1 MKGEDNNGSNE
12 LIELVGVCRSY
23 GAGDA
28 ESFALKNFSMTVK
41 RGEFI
46 MIMGPSGCG
55 KTTLLNVLGLLD
67 RPTAG
72 NYYINGKK
80 VSRFTSRG
88 KARLRA
94 KKIGFIFQD
103 FNLIPNLTVIENV
116 ALPLVYSG
124 ASKTH
129 RLIQASDTLSRFHLQ
144 EREYFFPGQL
154 SGGQKQR
161 VAIARSLVSKPEII
175 LADEP
180 TGNLDSR
187 SSHIVMEEL
196 RRIHSEGNTII
207 MVTHNPNLTTYATRV
222 IHMLDGGIDEDIKT
236 VSDDDLPIPIHDR
249 LDHENDE
256 DSEQFI
262 YKGTDLEADTEKFEE
277 RKNLVNRDE
286 DDELGLIYDE
296 NGKLEPG
303 QKAKKKLAPA
313 KNPVEVANEAAK
325 TAEAPKKV
333 VKAKVQ
339 PKTTKVAKIQKS
351 QKPEAIIPK
360 TNKTTEKVVKTAK
373 KPVNYSS
380 RDIKSTKRKSFPM
393 VGSISSGDPSVRITA
408 QPTIE
413 ELLSKENK

>member
-1 MKGEDNNGSNE
+1 MKGEETKNSENE
-12 LIELVGVCRSY
+12 LIRLDSVCRSY
-23 GAGDA
+23 GYGDA

-67 RPTAG
+67 KPTTG
-72 NYYINGKK
+72 TYHLNGKK
-80 VSRFTSRG
+80 VSSFSSRR

-94 KKIGFIFQD
+94 KNIGFIFQD
-103 FNLIPNLTVIENV
+103 FNLIPNLSVIENV

-124 ASKTH
+124 ATKTH

-144 EREYFFPGQL
+144 EREYFFPSQL

-196 RRIHSEGNTII
+196 RKIHSEGNTII

-236 VSDDDLPIPIHDR
+236 VADDDLPIPIHDR
-249 LDHENDE
+249 FERDEEDENE
-256 DSEQFI
+256 PEQFI
-262 YKGTDLEADTEKFEE
+262 FRGTKLEADTEKFEE
-277 RKNLVNRDE
+277 RKGLIHNRDKNPE
-286 DDELGLIYDE
+286 DLGQVLDKNGRVEKKQEPEKPEEPKVPVEETPEMRPVETLI
-296 NGKLEPG
+296 EPPKKIVKKVTKSVAKVTA
-303 QKAKKKLAPA
+303 KANAKPTSKATKPA
-313 KNPVEVANEAAK
+313 KRKNAMPV
-325 TAEAPKKV
+325 
-333 VKAKVQ
+333 
-339 PKTTKVAKIQKS
+339 
-351 QKPEAIIPK
+351 
-360 TNKTTEKVVKTAK
+360 
-373 KPVNYSS
+373 
-380 RDIKSTKRKSFPM
+380 
-393 VGSISSGDPSVRITA
+393 VGLHSSGDPSVRIKEK
-408 QPTIE
+408 PTIE
-413 ELLSKENK
+413 DLVEKEKK

>member
-1 MKGEDNNGSNE
+1 MKGEDNKSSEFE
-12 LIELVGVCRSY
+12 LIELVDVCRSY
-23 GAGDA
+23 GYGDA

-67 RPTAG
+67 KPTSG
-72 NYYINGKK
+72 TYYLNGKK
-80 VSRFTSRG
+80 VNRFTARG

-94 KKIGFIFQD
+94 KNIGFIFQD

-129 RLIQASDTLSRFHLQ
+129 RLIQASDTLQRFHLS
-144 EREYFFPGQL
+144 EREYFFPNQL

-236 VSDDDLPIPIHDR
+236 VSDEDLPVPIEDR
-249 LDHENDE
+249 IDRDDE
-256 DSEQFI
+256 DDEDEPFFAKSETI
-262 YKGTDLEADTEKFEE
+262 EADTEKFEA
-277 RKNLVNRDE
+277 RKNLISNRLSDPE
-286 DDELGLIYDE
+286 DLGIIS
-296 NGKLEPG
+296 
-303 QKAKKKLAPA
+303 
-313 KNPVEVANEAAK
+313 
-325 TAEAPKKV
+325 TAPKKKE
-333 VKAKVQ
+333 VKN
-339 PKTTKVAKIQKS
+339 IQNS
-351 QKPEAIIPK
+351 NISD
-360 TNKTTEKVVKTAK
+360 EKVEKNAENDK
-373 KPVNYSS
+373 KYSS
-380 RDIKSTKRKSFPM
+380 HDIKSTKSPAKPVATKPATKPTAKPTVKRKTVQNGLHP
-393 VGSISSGDPSVRITA
+393 SGDPGFRLKERPS
-408 QPTIE
+408 IE
-413 ELLSKENK
+413 DLVGKNNK

>member
-1 MKGEDNNGSNE
+1 MKGEENKSSDFE
-12 LIELVGVCRSY
+12 LIELVDVCRSY
-23 GAGDA
+23 GYGDA

-67 RPTAG
+67 RPTSG
-72 NYYINGKK
+72 TYYLNGKK
-80 VSRFTSRG
+80 VSRFTARG
-88 KARLRA
+88 KSRIRA
-94 KKIGFIFQD
+94 KNIGFIFQD

-129 RLIQASDTLSRFHLQ
+129 RLIQASDTLQRFHLG
-144 EREYFFPGQL
+144 EREYFFPHQL

-236 VSDDDLPIPIHDR
+236 VSDDDLPVPIHERYD
-249 LDHENDE
+249 NDE
-256 DSEQFI
+256 ENEEEPFI
-262 YKGTDLEADTEKFEE
+262 FKGSSIEADTDKFEA
-277 RKNLVNRDE
+277 RKDLLKNRLSDP
-286 DDELGLIYDE
+286 DELGIVSTE
-296 NGKLEPG
+296 KTK
-303 QKAKKKLAPA
+303 KAETTKPAAKPTEKPAP
-313 KNPVEVANEAAK
+313 K
-325 TAEAPKKV
+325 TAE
-333 VKAKVQ
+333 
-339 PKTTKVAKIQKS
+339 
-351 QKPEAIIPK
+351 KP
-360 TNKTTEKVVKTAK
+360 VVKTAAEK
-373 KPVNYSS
+373 IRESNISTEKSAKNAEKPAKYSS
-380 RDIKSTKRKSFPM
+380 GDINKSKTTPKPIQKPGSKRKMPQ
-393 VGSISSGDPSVRITA
+393 VGLYSSGDPGFRIKER
-408 QPTIE
+408 PSIE
-413 ELLSKENK
+413 ELVGKEKK

>member
-1 MKGEDNNGSNE
+1 MKSEDSKSSDFE
-12 LIELVGVCRSY
+12 LIELVDVCRSY
-23 GAGDA
+23 GYGDA

-67 RPTAG
+67 KPTSG
-72 NYYINGKK
+72 TYYLNGRR
-80 VSRFTSRG
+80 VNRFTQRG
-88 KARLRA
+88 KSRIRA

-124 ASKTH
+124 ASKSH
-129 RLIQASDTLSRFHLQ
+129 RLIQASDTLRRFHLS
-144 EREYFFPGQL
+144 EREYFFPNQL

-236 VSDDDLPIPIHDR
+236 VSDDDLPIPIHER
-249 LDHENDE
+249 MENDDE
-256 DSEQFI
+256 INDDEPFVF
-262 YKGTDLEADTEKFEE
+262 KGANIEADTDKFEA
-277 RKNLVNRDE
+277 RKNLIQNRISDP
-286 DDELGLIYDE
+286 DELDIVSE
-296 NGKLEPG
+296 KIRKVNKTVKKPAEKPEIK
-303 QKAKKKLAPA
+303 QKNSSDDIKSKMPVVQA
-313 KNPVEVANEAAK
+313 KN
-325 TAEAPKKV
+325 V
-333 VKAKVQ
+333 VK
-339 PKTTKVAKIQKS
+339 PKTTPRPVAKPVATRPATRSKRS
-351 QKPEAIIPK
+351 Q
-360 TNKTTEKVVKTAK
+360 
-373 KPVNYSS
+373 SS
-380 RDIKSTKRKSFPM
+380 LHYT
-393 VGSISSGDPSVRITA
+393 GDPGFRIKER
-408 QPTIE
+408 PSIE
-413 ELLSKENK
+413 DLVEKEK

>member
-1 MKGEDNNGSNE
+1 MKSEDNKSSDFE
-12 LIELVGVCRSY
+12 LIELVDVCRSY
-23 GAGDA
+23 GYGDA

-67 RPTAG
+67 KPTSG
-72 NYYINGKK
+72 TYYLNGKR
-80 VSRFTSRG
+80 VNRFSARG
-88 KARLRA
+88 KSRLRA

-129 RLIQASDTLSRFHLQ
+129 RLIQASDTLQRFHLG
-144 EREYFFPGQL
+144 EREYFFPNQL

-236 VSDDDLPIPIHDR
+236 VSDEDLPVPIHDR
-249 LDHENDE
+249 IERDENE
-256 DSEQFI
+256 ENEPEQFI
-262 YKGTDLEADTEKFEE
+262 YRGTNIEADTEKFEA
-277 RKNLVNRDE
+277 RKSLLQNRISDP
-286 DDELGLIYDE
+286 DELGVISGEKIHKTNKSAEKIEKKPE
-296 NGKLEPG
+296 NEE
-303 QKAKKKLAPA
+303 
-313 KNPVEVANEAAK
+313 KNASHDIKSE
-325 TAEAPKKV
+325 
-333 VKAKVQ
+333 
-339 PKTTKVAKIQKS
+339 KVAKPKETPKAAP
-351 QKPEAIIPK
+351 KPL
-360 TNKTTEKVVKTAK
+360 EKREPLKKVTKPVVKTVA
-373 KPVNYSS
+373 KPVAKPAPKPAV
-380 RDIKSTKRKSFPM
+380 RKKR
-393 VGSISSGDPSVRITA
+393 ISSGLHYSGDPGFRI
-408 QPTIE
+408 QERPSIE
-413 ELLSKENK
+413 DLVEKEKK

>member
-1 MKGEDNNGSNE
+1 MKSEENKSSDFE
-12 LIELVGVCRSY
+12 LIELVDVCRSY
-23 GAGDA
+23 GYGDA
-28 ESFALKNFSMTVK
+28 ESFALKNVSMTVK

-67 RPTAG
+67 KPTSG
-72 NYYINGKK
+72 TYYLNGKR
-80 VSRFTSRG
+80 VNRFTQRG
-88 KARLRA
+88 KSRLRA

-129 RLIQASDTLSRFHLQ
+129 RLIQASDTLQRFHLG
-144 EREYFFPGQL
+144 EREYFFPNQL

-161 VAIARSLVSKPEII
+161 VAIARSLVAKPEII

-236 VSDDDLPIPIHDR
+236 VSDDDLPVPIHER
-249 LDHENDE
+249 MENDDE
-256 DSEQFI
+256 DDDNEPFI
-262 YKGTDLEADTEKFEE
+262 YKSTTAEADTEKFEA
-277 RKNLVNRDE
+277 RKSLLQNRISDPDEIAISTEKIRKVN
-286 DDELGLIYDE
+286 
-296 NGKLEPG
+296 K
-303 QKAKKKLAPA
+303 KAEKIEKKPEIIE
-313 KNPVEVANEAAK
+313 KNSSSDIIPEEKPAAK
-325 TAEAPKKV
+325 PVT
-333 VKAKVQ
+333 
-339 PKTTKVAKIQKS
+339 
-351 QKPEAIIPK
+351 
-360 TNKTTEKVVKTAK
+360 KTAVK
-373 KPVNYSS
+373 KPVT
-380 RDIKSTKRKSFPM
+380 RPAVKPAVKQVAKPPVKPVALKPIAKPGARRKRADS
-393 VGSISSGDPSVRITA
+393 GLYYSGDPGFRIKER
-408 QPTIE
+408 PSIE
-413 ELLSKENK
+413 DLVEKENK